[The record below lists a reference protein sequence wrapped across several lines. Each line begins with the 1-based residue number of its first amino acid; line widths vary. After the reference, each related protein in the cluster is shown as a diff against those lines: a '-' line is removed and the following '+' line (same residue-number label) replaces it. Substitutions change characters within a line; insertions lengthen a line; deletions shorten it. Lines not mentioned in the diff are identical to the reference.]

1 MDTNPT
7 SREQKDGIARFM
19 NDRAALYGLLAR
31 AFRSEV
37 DEAFWHD
44 LRTMRYPQGSDDP
57 AINDAFRQIYRYVRH
72 AREDAL
78 DELSVDFAR
87 AFLGS
92 GVLNPNAA
100 FPYESVYT
108 STHALLMQD
117 ARDEVLA
124 LYRSQGIDKDPAWTD
139 PEDHIALE
147 LAFMQALC
155 ERTAQAVEDADD
167 PRAFELVKT
176 QYGFL
181 TNHLLR
187 WAPRFFIDVAR
198 YATTGLYHGFAALA
212 ATHLDNDRALL
223 EDIAQASGIN
233 LDVPTAAEPEPQGE
247 RHA

>member
-1 MDTNPT
+1 MDTSPT
-7 SREQKDGIARFM
+7 ACGQEDGIARLM

-31 AFRSEV
+31 VFRSEV
-37 DEAFWHD
+37 DEAFWHE

-87 AFLGS
+87 TFLGS

-108 STHALLMQD
+108 STHALLMQE

-124 LYRSQGIDKDPAWTD
+124 LYRAQGIDKDPAWTD

-155 ERTAQAVEDADD
+155 ERTARAVEATDDA
-167 PRAFELVKT
+167 RAFELVKT

-181 TNHLLR
+181 TEHLLR
-187 WAPRFFIDVAR
+187 WAPRFLIDVPR
-198 YATTGLYHGFAALA
+198 YATTGLYRGFAALA
-212 ATHLDNDRALL
+212 TAHLENDRALL
-223 EDIAQASGIN
+223 EDIAQASDID
-233 LDVPTAAEPEPQGE
+233 LDAPATAESEPQGE
-247 RHA
+247 HHA